1 MGHILMKN
9 SPRVQM
15 ETLPIIAHKISAAP
29 KFIILVMC
37 RSFSQKRVWYRGL
50 RTRLKADELE
60 HDAKRHIYPFPFQ
73 TIQSGFLHKATS
85 DTIVKMY
92 NQIAWRNS

>member
-1 MGHILMKN
+1 MKN
-9 SPRVQM
+9 PPRVPM
-15 ETLPIIAHKISAAP
+15 ETSPITAHKISCAP
-29 KFIILVMC
+29 EFIILVMC
-37 RSFSQKRVWYRGL
+37 QSFSQKRVWYIGL
-50 RTRLKADELE
+50 RTHLKAVELQ
-60 HDAKRHIYPFPFQ
+60 HNAKCHSYPFPFQ